1 MESPPNDCVPE
12 AAALVASE
20 GGGGGVSSLPPQP
33 AMARIKTKPRRAAA
47 ERANDMDANLM
58 MFDGREN
65 ETVWWNYLKLLR
77 IGPDDYENLRLD
89 SFSVLWFKRCYRE
102 GT

>member
-1 MESPPNDCVPE
+1 
-12 AAALVASE
+12 
-20 GGGGGVSSLPPQP
+20 
-33 AMARIKTKPRRAAA
+33 
-47 ERANDMDANLM
+47 MDANLM